1 MKIYKI
7 EFFNLM
13 ILPILVTVLIVLDYN
28 INNEPQSALIFRGI
42 GTQIVIIIIV
52 ILQFGY
58 IIFLI
63 NNNYYYVL

>member
-1 MKIYKI
+1 
-7 EFFNLM
+7 M

-58 IIFLI
+58 IFF
-63 NNNYYYVL
+63 